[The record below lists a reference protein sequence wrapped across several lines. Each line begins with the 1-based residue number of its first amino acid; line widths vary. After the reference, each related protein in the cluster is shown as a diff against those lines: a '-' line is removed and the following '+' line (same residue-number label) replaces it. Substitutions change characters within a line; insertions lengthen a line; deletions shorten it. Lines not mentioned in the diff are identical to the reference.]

1 MATYEIP
8 LTPEPQTFAIDL
20 GSKTYEMVLEWGY
33 VNNTWLVHM
42 NDENGVRLLSSIP
55 LVAGNDLLEP
65 YAYMNLG
72 GSLYARTD
80 GQLFT
85 PPSYENLGTLGH
97 VFFVTP

>member
-8 LTPEPQTFAIDL
+8 LSPEPQKFSIDL
-20 GSKTYEMVLEWGY
+20 GANTYELVLEWGY
-33 VNNTWLVHM
+33 VNDTWLLHM

-55 LVAGNDLLEP
+55 LVAGVNLLAP

-72 GSLYARTD
+72 GALYARTE
-80 GQLFT
+80 GGMYVAPT
-85 PPSYENLGTLGH
+85 YENLGTLGR